1 MVGRGERKWIW
12 GFGLLLMLLTSLP
25 YLIGYAVQGEDW
37 VFTGFVFG
45 VEDGNSYL
53 AKMLAGSTG
62 DWLFRTPYSA
72 FPQRGVPALF
82 AYLLLGKLTAA
93 PAQQVQMVAL
103 FHLFRFVA
111 GLLMCFAS
119 YDFIALFVK
128 RLDLRRWG
136 TALAV
141 AGGGLGWLL
150 LLTGWGDSWSD
161 MPLEIYS
168 PETFGFLMV
177 FGLPHLALGRAALL
191 WGLVAYLRTT
201 PTAVDRSAPGWYWS
215 RQGAL
220 VGLWWLLLS
229 FMQPMSVV
237 IAWAVVGVHVGL
249 LAALLWWQGRQMP
262 AADWGQWW
270 SWLRRAVT
278 AGIVSAPLVLYTVV
292 AFASDPFAQAWTAQN
307 ILPSPAVFQYLLA
320 YGVLLPFVWFG
331 ARRLLAA
338 DQWRGVLLVGWLVIL
353 PILVYAPVSVQR
365 RLAEGS
371 WPVILAMAG
380 VGLADLSQR
389 RSLWRWARPWLFVV
403 LFPMTVFLLLGGVL
417 AAARPAEPLFRPTAE
432 VAFFEQVRAVVAE
445 DALILTSYETGNA
458 LPVWVPARVLIG
470 HGPESI
476 GLEELQPRVAAF
488 YTASTPDAERQALLT
503 EFEIEYVYFGL
514 HEAALGDW
522 QPDQSDY
529 LTLVLQQ
536 AEYTLYRVQFDNNTT
551 P

>member
-1 MVGRGERKWIW
+1 MVTRDERKWVA
-12 GFGLLLMLLTSLP
+12 GFGLLLMLLTSLS
-25 YLIGYAVQGEDW
+25 YLIGYAAQGEAW

-53 AKMLAGSTG
+53 AKMLSGSTG

-82 AYLLLGKLTAA
+82 AYLLLGKLTGA

-119 YDFIALFVK
+119 YDFISLFVK

-136 TALAV
+136 MALAV

-150 LLTGWGDSWSD
+150 LLTGWGDNWSD

-177 FGLPHLALGRAALL
+177 YGLPHLALGRAALL

-201 PTAVDRSAPGWYWS
+201 PTVVDRGAPGWYWS

-237 IAWAVVGVHVGL
+237 IAWTVVGVHIG
-249 LAALLWWQGRQMP
+249 LLWWQGRQGP
-262 AADWGQWW
+262 AADWGQW
-270 SWLRRAVT
+270 SGWLRRALV
-278 AGIVSAPLVLYTVV
+278 AGLVSAPLVLYTVV
-292 AFASDPFAQAWTAQN
+292 AFASDPFAQAWTVQN
-307 ILPSPAVFQYLLA
+307 ILHSPAPFQYLLA

-338 DQWRGVLLVGWLVIL
+338 DRWRGALLVGWLVIL
-353 PILVYAPVSVQR
+353 PILVYAPVNVQR

-371 WPVILAMAG
+371 WPVMLVVAA
-380 VGLADLSQR
+380 VGMADLSQR

-417 AAARPAEPLFRPTAE
+417 VAARPAEPLFRPAAE
-432 VAFFEQVRAVVAE
+432 VAFFEQVRAIVEE
-445 DALILTSYETGNA
+445 DALILTAYETGNA

-476 GLEELQPRVAAF
+476 GLEELRPRVVAF
-488 YTASTPDAERQALLT
+488 YTASTPDAERQALLA

-514 HEAALGDW
+514 HEGTLGDW

-529 LTLVLQQ
+529 LILVLRE
-536 AEYTLYRVQFDNNTT
+536 AGYALYRVQLDNNTT